1 MKLLVLGATGA
12 TGRQIVAQALERA
25 HEVVAF
31 VRNPGKLAISNDRL
45 RVVTGSIPDDTRALT
60 EAVRGQDAVVSALGV
75 GNLLKSSD
83 LISRSMRAIVP
94 AMESQEV
101 RRLLFVSAFGVGET
115 RRDVPLL
122 PRIAQRL
129 LLADVFADKEA
140 GEDYLRRSS
149 LDWTLIHP
157 AILTNGPKTAKY
169 RVGERLELHGLP
181 KISRADVAD
190 FVLSQLEDA
199 TYLRKEVLISN

>member
-12 TGRQIVAQALERA
+12 TGRQIVEQALERA
-25 HEVVAF
+25 HQVAAF
-31 VRNPGKLAISNDRL
+31 VRDPGKLAIGNDRL
-45 RVVTGSIPDDTRALT
+45 RVITGSISDDTRALT
-60 EAVRGQDAVVSALGV
+60 EAVRGQNAVISALGV
-75 GNLLKSSD
+75 GNSLKSSD
-83 LISRSMRAIVP
+83 LISHSMRAIVP
-94 AMESQEV
+94 AMESQGV

-157 AILTNGPKTAKY
+157 AILTNGPRTAKY

-190 FVLSQLEDA
+190 FVLSQIEDA
-199 TYLRKEVLISN
+199 TYLRKGVLISD

>member
-1 MKLLVLGATGA
+1 MKILVLGATGA
-12 TGRQIVAQALERA
+12 TGRQIVEQALERSHQVA
-25 HEVVAF
+25 AF
-31 VRNPGKLAISNDRL
+31 VRDPGKLAIGNDRL
-45 RVVTGSIPDDTRALT
+45 RVITGSISDDTRALT
-60 EAVRGQDAVVSALGV
+60 EAVRGQNAVISALGV
-75 GNLLKSSD
+75 GNSLKSSD

-94 AMESQEV
+94 AMESQGV

-149 LDWTLIHP
+149 LDWTLIYP
-157 AILTNGPKTAKY
+157 AILTNGPRTAKY

-190 FVLSQLEDA
+190 FVLSQIEDA
-199 TYLRKEVLISN
+199 TYLRKGVLISD

>member
-1 MKLLVLGATGA
+1 MKILVLGATGA
-12 TGRQIVAQALERA
+12 TGRQIVEQALERA
-25 HEVVAF
+25 HQVAAF
-31 VRNPGKLAISNDRL
+31 VRDPGKLAIGNDRL
-45 RVVTGSIPDDTRALT
+45 RVITGSISDDTRALT
-60 EAVRGQDAVVSALGV
+60 EAVRGQNAVISALGV
-75 GNLLKSSD
+75 GNSLKSSD

-94 AMESQEV
+94 AMESQGV

-149 LDWTLIHP
+149 LDWTLIYP
-157 AILTNGPKTAKY
+157 AILTNGPRTAKY

-190 FVLSQLEDA
+190 FVLSQIEDA
-199 TYLRKEVLISN
+199 TYLRKGVLISD